1 MEHSL
6 LSNTK
11 YVYRESFKK
20 YPKVKWL
27 LLVNLV
33 TEILVPI
40 FAILITTLLVYT
52 LTNDVA
58 VETYILYISGMIILA
73 YILEALRYWS
83 FIRYSFENTF
93 TRNATFLLRLA
104 EHQVTTDYM
113 NVESTDRKKIITRAF
128 EAISSNYLGI
138 EMLLKQTP
146 LVIINSIG
154 LIIYG
159 ILIAIY
165 VPFVLAILVIMSI
178 ANYFLTKR
186 ANKYVAK
193 MKNSLSDDFYEK
205 YYLSKDSTNPNYG
218 KDIRLYNL
226 GKWFNE
232 LFVKLTKNRRNVVK
246 TIEKRFM
253 FADLSNTVFL
263 FIRDFIGYGVLLSL
277 VINKQIDLATFT
289 YLIGTVAGFSMW
301 LNGFTSAFNLMRS
314 SNISVNDYRR
324 CIGGQSRYNE
334 EGVSTSVLS
343 SPLDIE
349 FKDVTFSYP
358 NAESPTIENLSFKVK
373 AGEKIA
379 LVGNNGAGKTTIIKL
394 LCGLYSPSK
403 GTISV
408 NGHDIN
414 SFNVN
419 EYMKL
424 LSVVFQD
431 SEPVSLTI
439 KSIIGC
445 SRDEEVDT
453 KKMWKAIEESGLK
466 EKILSLE
473 NKENTYITKMFDE
486 SGIRLSGGEIQK
498 LMLARSLYKD
508 APLLILDEP
517 TAALDPLAEERLY
530 LQYEDLVKDSTSIF
544 ISHRL
549 SSTKFCD
556 RILFLEQ
563 GCIVE
568 EGSHN
573 VLMNLNKKYREVF
586 DIQAKYYKEGDECE
600 A

>member
-1 MEHSL
+1 
-6 LSNTK
+6 
-11 YVYRESFKK
+11 
-20 YPKVKWL
+20 
-27 LLVNLV
+27 
-33 TEILVPI
+33 
-40 FAILITTLLVYT
+40 